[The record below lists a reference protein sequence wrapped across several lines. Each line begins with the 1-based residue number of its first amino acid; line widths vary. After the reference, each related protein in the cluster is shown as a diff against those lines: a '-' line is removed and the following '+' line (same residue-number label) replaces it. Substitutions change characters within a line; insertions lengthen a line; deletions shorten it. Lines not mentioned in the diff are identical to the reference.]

1 MPPGEM
7 APSRAERR
15 LGESIG
21 ERGRLPAR
29 LPAALDV
36 EVLTVDA
43 CQGSEFEYVLL
54 STVRHPGR
62 AGARQTRSRVV

>member
-1 MPPGEM
+1 MRLTLRVGLGVSEAGRARSGTADMPPGEM

-29 LPAALDV
+29 LPAALPAAEAV
-36 EVLTVDA
+36 
-43 CQGSEFEYVLL
+43 
-54 STVRHPGR
+54 
-62 AGARQTRSRVV
+62 

>member
-1 MPPGEM
+1 M
-7 APSRAERR
+7 RR
-15 LGESIG
+15 G
-21 ERGRLPAR
+21 
-29 LPAALDV
+29 AALDV

-62 AGARQTRSRVV
+62 AGARQTRSTVV